1 MLSNFIQN
9 LHSRLCIKAKIVLH
23 YSCFKNRLKIDKNR
37 LKFEDSL
44 LGNIRQNGR
53 ARYFYGKKIRKNYY
67 KINLTELTKK
77 NMIASAKLKTR
88 GRLLKKW
95 ENP

>member
-1 MLSNFIQN
+1 MYYTTFF
-9 LHSRLCIKAKIVLH
+9 
-23 YSCFKNRLKIDKNR
+23 FKNRLKIDKNR

-77 NMIASAKLKTR
+77 NMIASAKLKTT

>member
-44 LGNIRQNGR
+44 PGNTREKDW
-53 ARYFYGKKIRKNYY
+53 ARYFDGVKLRKNYY
-67 KINLTELTKK
+67 KINLTEIT
-77 NMIASAKLKTR
+77 N
-88 GRLLKKW
+88 
-95 ENP
+95 